1 MCWLQLYSLK
11 QFTVFNGNQNSWY
24 SCIQGYELLL
34 TADLDGK
41 AAVNGSFEL
50 NGSAAGELGF
60 VLLNGSETR
69 DKTSLITCIGEELWN
84 S

>member
-1 MCWLQLYSLK
+1 LLK
-11 QFTVFNGNQNSWY
+11 QFTVSSGKQNSWY
-24 SCIQGYELLL
+24 SYIQGYELLL

-41 AAVNGSFEL
+41 AALNGSFEL

-69 DKTSLITCIGEELWN
+69 YKTSLITYISKELWN